1 MDRGQINRLQID
13 RIGQLIYIKIKMIQR
28 IKIEK
33 IVGIY
38 VNKNR
43 KERIDNY
50 LDMIEADYMMFRILH
65 FPNIVLYFLL

>member
-1 MDRGQINRLQID
+1 
-13 RIGQLIYIKIKMIQR
+13 MIQR

>member
-1 MDRGQINRLQID
+1 
-13 RIGQLIYIKIKMIQR
+13 MIQR

-50 LDMIEADYMMFRILH
+50 LDMIETE
-65 FPNIVLYFLL
+65 